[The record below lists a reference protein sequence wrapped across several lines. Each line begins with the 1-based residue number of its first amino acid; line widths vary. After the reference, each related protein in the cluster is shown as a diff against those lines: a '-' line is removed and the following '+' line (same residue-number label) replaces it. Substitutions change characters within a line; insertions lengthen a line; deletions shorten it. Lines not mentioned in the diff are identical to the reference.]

1 MPPMRVVYLLAVPLL
16 FLCSRAGACAIPAL
30 PSIPEKA
37 DDVAGVM
44 LDVRRYS
51 EAIVA
56 YTACLREELENAGGD
71 AAPALVR
78 SILIARNNHAVDE
91 HKAVTELYAKRV
103 GPLAN
108 LRLAEY
114 LDGESRDCLFGDS
127 VVRTGV
133 VSDAAVLFFVRG
145 NQAYLNLLPATCQN
159 LEREGSFFVGN
170 QSATGASVSPAAR
183 GVINPGFGGAR
194 GIDTPLSNRVCDQD
208 DIFPYREGSARRVF
222 SCPLGRF
229 YAVSEDEALQIL
241 ATSPRPPAGETA
253 AGESP

>member
-1 MPPMRVVYLLAVPLL
+1 MPPIRI
-16 FLCSRAGACAIPAL
+16 ACLMAASLSFVGSNAAACDLPAL
-30 PSIPEKA
+30 ASIPKKVE
-37 DDVAGVM
+37 DLAGVM

-51 EAIVA
+51 DSMVE
-56 YTACLREELENAGGD
+56 YTACLKEDLESAGGE

-91 HKAVTELYAKRV
+91 HKAVTDLYTNRV

-114 LDGESRDCLFGDS
+114 LDGESRDCLFGDA
-127 VVRTGV
+127 VVGTGV
-133 VSDAAVLFFVRG
+133 VSDAAVVFLVRG
-145 NQAYLNLLPATCQN
+145 SQAYLNLLPATCPE

-170 QSATGASVSPAAR
+170 TATGASVAPAAR
-183 GVINPGFGGAR
+183 GVINPGFGAPS
-194 GIDTPLSNRVCDQD
+194 GIDTPLSNRVCDQN

-229 YAVSEDEALQIL
+229 YAISEDEARQIL
-241 ATSPRPPAGETA
+241 ATSHPAPADETA
-253 AGESP
+253 AGEAP